1 MTVAPYSSA
10 CASLP
15 LLTCPA
21 GRNTTLFIPARAAYA
36 ATEAEVFPVEAQH
49 TDVNPSALATEMAA
63 DIPESLNDPVGFIPK
78 CLDRRLRRRRVLAA
92 CFSGNSGVLPSA

>member
-1 MTVAPYSSA
+1 
-10 CASLP
+10 

-92 CFSGNSGVLPSA
+92 CFSGNSGVLPSARVTMCCGAICGN